1 MTRSRLGLALA
12 SLALAGASLR
22 AQDTTRARGDTARLG
37 PVVVTATRSPVR
49 LADAPA
55 AVSVLRGDELRAAGI
70 TSVADALRRVPGVT
84 LAQSGSFGGT
94 TALFLRGGESKYV
107 KVLIDGVPVNNPGG
121 EFDFGS
127 LTTDNVE
134 RIEVVRGPASVLYGA
149 DAVVGVVQVFTR
161 RGAGPTR
168 ASIAARAGTYDAR
181 DLDGNVSGGTSV
193 VSWSAGLA
201 RHQTRG
207 IYAFNN
213 ALRESV
219 ASGAVT
225 LMPDAR
231 TELRL
236 SARYTDYRYHYPTD
250 GSGTPVDSNA
260 FRTEER
266 TQLGLE
272 VGRTLADRVS
282 LHLSLASNAANG
294 GTDDQAGQGSTSS
307 FVSLDRVRRRG
318 ADLRTDVRLAE
329 ASTLTLGM
337 AAEQQDQRSQ
347 SQATYSFGPSNSL
360 FAASRTNRAVYGQI
374 LAGTWAGRLSF
385 TLGGR
390 VDDNERFGT
399 FATYRAAASAALG
412 RGLQLRGSVGS
423 AFREPTFF
431 ENYATGFVKGNP
443 NLEPERTR
451 SIEVGLRQSL
461 LDGRLTLAAAHFR
474 QRFANMIDYA
484 GGGCTGGYSYCN
496 VASAQAN
503 GQEFEVDVRAG
514 GGVQL
519 GATLTH
525 LDARVREAGFDT
537 SSAGLYRDG
546 QPLVRRPRTSA
557 TLDAAYD
564 APGRG
569 RAMLLVHYVGRRQ
582 DRDYRGWPPA
592 VVELGDY
599 ARVDLGGELPLTSRG
614 PGRPATAL
622 TLRVENLFDR
632 EYQSVFNFLSP
643 RRTVLGGVR
652 AEF

>member
-1 MTRSRLGLALA
+1 MTPSAFGLAIA
-12 SLALAGASLR
+12 ALAIAAAHVD
-22 AQDTTRARGDTARLG
+22 AQDTTRARADTARLG
-37 PVVVTATRSPVR
+37 PVVVTATRSPLR
-49 LADAPA
+49 LADSPA

-70 TSVADALRRVPGVT
+70 TTVADALRRVPGVA

-107 KVLIDGVPVNNPGG
+107 KVLVDGVPANNPGG
-121 EFDFGS
+121 EFDFGT

-134 RIEVVRGPASVLYGA
+134 RIEIVRGPASVLYGA

-168 ASIAARAGTYDAR
+168 ASLSARAGTYDSR
-181 DLDGNVSGGTSV
+181 DLDGTVSGGTGA

-213 ALRESV
+213 MLRESV
-219 ASGAVT
+219 ASGAVS
-225 LMPDAR
+225 LAPDSR

-236 SARYTDYRYHYPTD
+236 TARYTDYQYHYPTD

-272 VGRTLADRVS
+272 LGRTLADRVTVR
-282 LHLSLASNAANG
+282 LSLASNAANG
-294 GTDDQAGQGSTSS
+294 GTDDQAGQGGTSS
-307 FVSLDRVRRRG
+307 YVSLDRVRRRG
-318 ADLRTDVRLAE
+318 ADLRTDFRIVE
-329 ASTLTLGM
+329 ASTLTLGV

-347 SQATYSFGPSNSL
+347 SQAMYSFGPSNSL
-360 FAASRTNRAVYGQI
+360 FTASRTNRAAYGQL
-374 LAGTWAGRLSF
+374 LAAAWADRLTL
-385 TLGGR
+385 TLGTR
-390 VDDNERFGT
+390 VDDNERFGA

-443 NLEPERTR
+443 TLEPERTR
-451 SIEVGLRQSL
+451 SIEIGLRQSL
-461 LDGRLTLAAAHFR
+461 LGGRFTVAAAHFR
-474 QRFANMIDYA
+474 QRFSNMIDYA

-496 VASAQAN
+496 VAAAQAD
-503 GQEFEVDVRAG
+503 GQEFEVGMRAG
-514 GGVQL
+514 RGVQL
-519 GATLTH
+519 GASLTH
-525 LDARVREAGFDT
+525 LDARVLDAGFDT
-537 SSAGLYRDG
+537 TTAGLYRDG

-557 TLDAAYD
+557 SFDAAYE

-569 RAMLLVHYVGRRQ
+569 RAMLLVHYVGRR
-582 DRDYRGWPPA
+582 
-592 VVELGDY
+592 
-599 ARVDLGGELPLTSRG
+599 
-614 PGRPATAL
+614 
-622 TLRVENLFDR
+622 
-632 EYQSVFNFLSP
+632 
-643 RRTVLGGVR
+643 
-652 AEF
+652 